1 MAIITIQAP
10 ALLDGT
16 GETEALRIEEETLA
30 EILEVL
36 LSIYPDLETRIFTDK
51 SRNAVRETLLIF
63 HNDELIRE
71 KRPRDYN
78 RTISPQD
85 EIKLLS
91 LFSGG

>member
-1 MAIITIQAP
+1 MAILTIQAP

-16 GETEALRIEEETLA
+16 KETEKLRINRKTLA

-36 LSIYPDLETRIFTDK
+36 LSIYPDLEKRIFTDK

-85 EIKLLS
+85 EIKFLS